1 MPHLLLAGAGDLAR
15 HTAPLLA
22 NNGFQVTGLRRR
34 PPPAEGSIQ
43 WRAADLTRPETLAPA
58 MPDASHVL
66 YAASPDGRDPD
77 AYRRIFLDGPANLL
91 NALNTNTLQRFVFV
105 SSTAV
110 YESSAHWVDD
120 ATPAAPENFNG
131 EILVQAENALRERL
145 GDKLVV
151 IRPSGLYGPG
161 RTMLLQR
168 LERGDARVAAS
179 PVHWANRF
187 HIADAA
193 RACAHL
199 LQLGKPRPCYIG
211 SDGHPLPLTVL
222 YDALAD
228 MLGVAR
234 PQRGGAPLPMA
245 SKRLRPQAL
254 LDSGFQ
260 PEWPDAL
267 KGYRAIIDGQGA

>member
-1 MPHLLLAGAGDLAR
+1 MLHLLLAGAGDLAR

-22 NNGFQVTGLRRR
+22 SKGFQVTGLRRQ
-34 PPPAEGSIQ
+34 PPAAPDADIQ
-43 WRAADLTRPETLAPA
+43 WLAADLTQPDTLSPA
-58 MPDASHVL
+58 RLNASHVL
-66 YAASPDGRDPD
+66 YAASPDGRDAD
-77 AYRRIFLDGPANLL
+77 AYRRIFLEGPANLL
-91 NALNTNTLQRFVFV
+91 NALNPDTVERFLFV

-110 YESSAHWVDD
+110 YGSSANWVNDT
-120 ATPAAPENFNG
+120 TPAQPENFNG
-131 EILVQAENALRERL
+131 EILLQAENALRERL

-168 LERGDARVAAS
+168 LQRGDVRVAAS

-187 HIADAA
+187 HISDAA

-199 LQLGKPRPCYIG
+199 LQLGNPNPCYIG

-228 MLGVAR
+228 MLGVTR

-254 LDSGFQ
+254 LDSGFK

-267 KGYRAIIDGQGA
+267 KGYRTLIAG